1 MGTGPQFDGESA
13 PVAPNTVTVLSGAT
27 FALSYSSGDID
38 TKAPMG
44 FFSEDS
50 RLISQWALQ
59 VGGHPVQPLSHLLEE
74 SFRCRFVGQV
84 MSGSSRL
91 LVERDRYVGN
101 GLHED
106 IVVTNLGRQAV
117 TTEVTLEVGSDFAD
131 LFAVKESRAP
141 AGSVGSAVVDGSA
154 LTLTAEGVDH
164 GTPIGIR
171 IEAPGAIIS
180 EHRLRFP
187 LMLEPRGEW
196 RGLIHARPMI
206 NGHVVP
212 ASFPTGRPTADT
224 QPSRRLEQWRQVT
237 SVIRS
242 SNSAV
247 SDVLACSREDLGG
260 LRIFESDHDQTPVV
274 AAGSPWFMT
283 LFGRDSL
290 LTAYMAMTLDPSLAF
305 GVIETLARHQ
315 GTQVVEATEEQPG
328 RILHEVRF
336 EAQSRLHLGG
346 KRSYYG
352 TIDATPLFVALLG
365 ECARWHGAS
374 DRIRA
379 LLPAADKAMAWI
391 DDYGDRDGDGFV
403 EYERMTDKGLANQ
416 GWKDSWD
423 GITFADGTIAKAPIA
438 LCEVQGYVYAAFRA
452 RAFLAELYDDPGLA
466 ASCRS
471 RAAQLKQAFN
481 DRFWLPERGWF
492 AIGLDRDKRPIDA
505 LASNMGQALA
515 MGIVDAALAPQVAQ
529 HLVSPPL
536 FSGWG
541 VRTLAST
548 MGAYD
553 PLSYHN
559 GSVWPHDNA
568 LIAYGLMRR
577 GFVREAQL
585 IAEGILAVADSF
597 GGRLPELFGGL
608 GRDSYARPVPYP
620 TSCSPQAWASAAP
633 VHLARALL
641 GLEPSIPDGVLRL
654 QPRLLPGQSSMT
666 IDGLSLAGGHVDVH
680 VSEQTC
686 RVEGLPKDMRWVKRS
701 LNG

>member
-1 MGTGPQFDGESA
+1 MGTGPQFAGESA
-13 PVAPNTVTVLSGAT
+13 PVAPNTVTVLNGAT

-38 TKAPMG
+38 TKAPLG
-44 FFSEDS
+44 FFSEDA
-50 RLISQWALQ
+50 RLISKWALK
-59 VGGHPVQPLSHLLEE
+59 VDGHRVQPLSHLLEE

-84 MSGSSRL
+84 LTGSSRL
-91 LVERDRYVGN
+91 LVERDRYVSH
-101 GLHED
+101 GLHER
-106 IVVTNLGRQAV
+106 IIVTNLGRRTV
-117 TTEVTLEVGSDFAD
+117 STEVTLEVGSDFAD

-141 AGSVGSAVVDGSA
+141 TGPVGLAAVDATA
-154 LTLTAEGVDH
+154 LTLTADGAGH
-164 GTPIGIR
+164 PGTPPIGIR
-171 IEAPGAIIS
+171 IEASGAMVD
-180 EHRLRFP
+180 ERGLTFP
-187 LMLEPRGEW
+187 VTLEPRGEW
-196 RGLIHARPMI
+196 HGLIHAKPLI
-206 NGHVVP
+206 KGQVLPSDFP
-212 ASFPTGRPTADT
+212 AEHATKDT
-224 QPSRRLEQWRQVT
+224 QPSRRLEEWRQRT

-242 SNSAV
+242 SDSAV
-247 SDVLACSREDLGG
+247 SDVLARSREDLGG
-260 LRIFESDHDQTPVV
+260 LRIFDSDHDQTPVV

-283 LFGRDSL
+283 LFGRDSI
-290 LTAYMAMTLDPSLAF
+290 LTSYMAMSLDPSLAF
-305 GVIETLARHQ
+305 GVLETLARHQ
-315 GTQVVEATEEQPG
+315 GTQVVEETEEQPG

-336 EAQSRLHLGG
+336 EPQSRLHLGG
-346 KRSYYG
+346 KRIYYG

-379 LLPAADKAMAWI
+379 LLPAADRAMAWI

-403 EYERMTDKGLANQ
+403 EYQRMTDKGLANQ

-423 GITFADGTIAKAPIA
+423 GITFADGEVAKAPIA

-452 RAFLAELYDDPGLA
+452 RAFLADLYDDSGLA
-466 ASCRS
+466 ASCRD
-471 RAAQLKQAFN
+471 RAYQLEQAFN
-481 DRFWLPERGWF
+481 ERFWLPDRGWF
-492 AIGLDRDKRPIDA
+492 AIGLDQDKRPIDA

-515 MGIVDAALAPQVAQ
+515 MGIVDDSLAPLVAR

-568 LIAYGLMRR
+568 LIAYGLMRK

-585 IAEGILAVADSF
+585 IAERILAVADSY

-608 GRDSYARPVPYP
+608 GRDSYPKPIPYP

-641 GLEPSIPDGVLRL
+641 GLEPSIPEGVLRL
-654 QPRLLPGQSSMT
+654 QPRLLSGQSSMT
-666 IDGLSLAGGHVDVH
+666 IEGLPLAGGQVNIHASD
-680 VSEQTC
+680 EIC
-686 RVEGLPKDMRWVKRS
+686 RVGGLPEGMKWV
-701 LNG
+701 GEP

>member
-1 MGTGPQFDGESA
+1 MGSGPAFAGESA
-13 PVAPNTVTVLSGAT
+13 PVSPNTVTVLSGAT
-27 FALSYSSGDID
+27 FALSYASGDID
-38 TKAPMG
+38 TKAPLG
-44 FFSEDS
+44 FFSEDF
-50 RLISQWALQ
+50 RLISHWALQ
-59 VGGHPVQPLSHLLEE
+59 VGGHRVQPLSHLLEE

-84 MSGSSRL
+84 MAGTSRL
-91 LVERDRYVGN
+91 LVERDRYVGY

-106 IVVTNLGRQAV
+106 IIVTNLGRQTV
-117 TTEVTLEVGSDFAD
+117 STEVTLEVGSDFAD

-141 AGSVGSAVVDGSA
+141 EGPVGHAIVDGTA
-154 LTLTAEGVDH
+154 LILTPEGADH
-164 GTPIGIR
+164 PGTPIGIR
-171 IEAPGAIIS
+171 IEAPGAIIT
-180 EHRLRFP
+180 ERRLCFP
-187 LMLEPRGEW
+187 LTLAPHGEW
-196 RGLIHARPMI
+196 RGLIHARPLI
-206 NGHVVP
+206 NGQVLP
-212 ASFPTGRPTADT
+212 ASFPSGRPTADT
-224 QPSRRLEQWRQVT
+224 QPSRRLDRWRQVT
-237 SVIRS
+237 SLIQS
-242 SNSAV
+242 SDSAV
-247 SDVLACSREDLGG
+247 SEVLARSRQDLGG
-260 LRIFESDHDQTPVV
+260 LRIFDSDHDQTPVV

-305 GVIETLARHQ
+305 GVLETLARHQ

-423 GITFADGTIAKAPIA
+423 GITFADGTVAKAPIA

-452 RAFLAELYDDPGLA
+452 RAFLADLYDDPGLA

-471 RAAQLKQAFN
+471 RASQLKEAFN
-481 DRFWLPERGWF
+481 ERFWLPERGWF
-492 AIGLDRDKRPIDA
+492 AIGLDQDKRPIDA

-515 MGIVDAALAPQVAQ
+515 MGIVDSSLASLVAQ
-529 HLVSPPL
+529 HLVSPPM

-568 LIAYGLMRR
+568 LIAYGLMSN

-585 IAEGILAVADSF
+585 IAEGILAAANSF
-597 GGRLPELFGGL
+597 GGRLPELFSGL
-608 GRDSYARPVPYP
+608 GRDSYSTPVPYP

-633 VHLARALL
+633 IHLARALL
-641 GLEPSIPDGVLRL
+641 GLEPSIPEGVLRL
-654 QPRLLPGQSSMT
+654 QPHLLPGQSSMT
-666 IDGLSLAGGHVDVH
+666 IEGLSLAGAHVDIH
-680 VSEQTC
+680 VSDQTC
-686 RVEGLPKDMRWVKRS
+686 WVGGLPQDVKWVR
-701 LNG
+701 GP